1 MWVCKANMLGDGLAI
16 PHHRWERVLL
26 GRAGWMPG
34 ALLGSQQAFPM
45 GAYLYLHTPI
55 HTCCMYAV
63 CAIHVEQKRGGAG
76 CPPTLPTRG
85 WSPAC
90 RGDTGGHREGTQQ
103 RGCRVHQGE
112 DVLLRTRAGG
122 LFPCVFPGGIWV
134 GASIFNF
141 KSCLEKKVKFS
152 IKAFFVCS
160 FCKHLMVIG

>member
-1 MWVCKANMLGDGLAI
+1 MWVCKANMLGDGLAV

-26 GRAGWMPG
+26 GRAGWVPG
-34 ALLGSQQAFPM
+34 ALLGSQQAFPT
-45 GAYLYLHTPI
+45 GACLYLHTPI

-63 CAIHVEQKRGGAG
+63 CAVCVEQKWGGAG

-112 DVLLRTRAGG
+112 DVLLRTRAGDFLH
-122 LFPCVFPGGIWV
+122 LFFW
-134 GASIFNF
+134 GAFGWGHLFLILNHVW
-141 KSCLEKKVKFS
+141 EKKKKSNF
-152 IKAFFVCS
+152 
-160 FCKHLMVIG
+160 L

>member
-45 GAYLYLHTPI
+45 GACLYLHTPI

-63 CAIHVEQKRGGAG
+63 CAIHEGWVQGAHPRCQHGAGAQHAGGTPGGHAAAGGAG
-76 CPPTLPTRG
+76 SIRVRTCFSTPG
-85 WSPAC
+85 W
-90 RGDTGGHREGTQQ
+90 GDFLH
-103 RGCRVHQGE
+103 
-112 DVLLRTRAGG
+112 
-122 LFPCVFPGGIWV
+122 LFFWGAFGW
-134 GASIFNF
+134 ASIFNF
-141 KSCLEKKVKFS
+141 KSCLEKKKKVKFS